1 MIIINKI
8 ILLGRLSKN
17 PDLIFAKGSGTAV
30 CKFTVAVNRQFKRD
44 EVDFINCIAFGKK
57 AEAIAQ
63 YMLKGSQILLC
74 GRIQTGSYDAQDGTK
89 RYTTDV
95 VVEEFNFVGGSK
107 KQDDVKSNENFDD
120 SMTPVDDGDMLPF

>member
-8 ILLGRLSKN
+8 ILLGRLAKN
-17 PDLIFAKGSGTAV
+17 PELIFAKGTGTAI
-30 CKFTVAVNRQFKRD
+30 CKFTIAVNRKFKKD
-44 EVDFINCIAFGKK
+44 EADFINCIVFGKQ

-63 YMLKGSQILLC
+63 YMLKGSQISLC
-74 GRIQTGSYDAQDGTK
+74 GHIQTGSYDAQDGTK

-107 KQDDVKSNENFDD
+107 KQENKNTFEDD
-120 SMTPVDDGDMLPF
+120 MTPVEDGDMPF